1 MLRSKSNISLD
12 DFTNNNLGLINKISN
27 DIKYTETELIKIK
40 DELNN
45 LCQFSYF
52 SEVPVGFI
60 ISRPLISVNNNENN
74 IPIGIIIENL
84 SILTAYS
91 IKFNIEIELINYIE
105 KLTID
110 ERHLNNLFFIINK
123 KSSESNDNN
132 DKLIKILN
140 NLNFEIDDTILLN
153 SFKNYQNYDNNDYII
168 YKKLLK

>member
-1 MLRSKSNISLD
+1 MSRSNISLD
-12 DFTNNNLGLINKISN
+12 DFTSNNLGLINKISK
-27 DIKYTETELIKIK
+27 DIKYSETELINIK

-45 LCQFSYF
+45 LCQFAYF

-84 SILTAYS
+84 SVLPAYS

-110 ERHLNNLFFIINK
+110 ERHLNSLFFIINK
-123 KSSESNDNN
+123 NSGEKNDE
-132 DKLIKILN
+132 LIKILSD
-140 NLNFEIDDTILLN
+140 LKFEVDDKILLN
-153 SFKNYQNYDNNDYII
+153 SFKNYQNYNNNDYII
-168 YKKLLK
+168 YKKSLK

>member
-1 MLRSKSNISLD
+1 MSRSKVSLD
-12 DFTNNNLGLINKISN
+12 DFTSNNLGLINKISK
-27 DIKYTETELIKIK
+27 DIKYSETELINIK

-84 SILTAYS
+84 SVLPAYS

-110 ERHLNNLFFIINK
+110 ERHLNSLFFIINK
-123 KSSESNDNN
+123 NSGESNDE
-132 DKLIKILN
+132 LIKILSDSK
-140 NLNFEIDDTILLN
+140 FEVDDKILLN
-153 SFKNYQNYDNNDYII
+153 SFKNYQNYNNNDYII